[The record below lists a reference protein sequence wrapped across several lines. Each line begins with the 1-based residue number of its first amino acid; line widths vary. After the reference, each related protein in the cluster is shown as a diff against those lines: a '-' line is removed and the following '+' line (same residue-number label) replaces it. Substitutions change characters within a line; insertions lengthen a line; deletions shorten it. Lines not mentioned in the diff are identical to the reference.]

1 MRQRLKEPETALEIG
16 VGVFGL
22 AVAVAL
28 GAVAFGRFSQRA
40 RYNQGRAEGPPPPS
54 SVPNERHQ
62 NVSSAA
68 AR

>member
-1 MRQRLKEPETALEIG
+1 MKERLREPETALEIG

-22 AVAVAL
+22 ALVIAL
-28 GAVAFGRFSQRA
+28 GAIVFGKFSQSA
-40 RYNQGRAEGPPPPS
+40 RYKRGRDEGPPPPS
-54 SVPNERHQ
+54 SVPNERHR